1 MSEGPMRKILPY
13 TLAALGLVLL
23 YLGWVAAT
31 RYFAGRDIERAA
43 KARQARPSPPT
54 EETAGTAV
62 KILQF
67 YASTGEVTKG
77 QHAIVCYGV
86 ENARAVR
93 LEPAI
98 EELKPARNR
107 CFSVFPERTTTFK
120 LLADGADG
128 KQVSESF
135 TVKVNPA
142 PPSILF
148 VAISHKEIKRGQPWT
163 MCYGVANATAVRIEP
178 AIQPLQVGE
187 KQCIRTFPMRT
198 ATYTLVASGAGGRED
213 REKFTLTVK

>member
-1 MSEGPMRKILPY
+1 MNEGLMRKFLPY
-13 TLAALGLVLL
+13 TLAALGLALL

-31 RYFAGRDIERAA
+31 RFFANRDFERAA
-43 KARQARPSPPT
+43 KERQARPSARR
-54 EETAGTAV
+54 EETGGTAV

-77 QHAIVCYGV
+77 QHVIVCYGV

-93 LEPAI
+93 IEPAI

-120 LLADGADG
+120 LLADGPEG

-135 TVKVNPA
+135 TVQVNPA

-148 VAISHKEIKRGQPWT
+148 VTISHKEIKRGQPWT
-163 MCYGVANATAVRIEP
+163 LCYGVANATTVRIEP
-178 AIQPLQVGE
+178 AIQPLQVSE
-187 KQCIRTFPMRT
+187 KNCIRTYPLRT
-198 ATYTLVASGAGGRED
+198 TTYTLVASGAGGRED
-213 REKFTLTVK
+213 REKFTVTVK